1 MCLVI
6 VEDWT
11 RLFVPGCCKLLI
23 VEQIMYIMYIRYKVY
38 YLYVYIFRFIYIVVY
53 HVCFSLHHN
62 CRSSLMFVHYV
73 FNQICIDA
81 MLQSTSILFRCG
93 VLSSFQSPICHN
105 LSILCAR
112 RSLEALSP
120 FNSFGENTF
129 GLSSAELLFS
139 WVVLGHGVS
148 WYLASPGTW
157 RSPLHLK
164 KLPCLP

>member
-1 MCLVI
+1 MCI
-6 VEDWT
+6 T
-11 RLFVPGCCKLLI
+11 
-23 VEQIMYIMYIRYKVY
+23 
-38 YLYVYIFRFIYIVVY
+38 
-53 HVCFSLHHN
+53 LHHN

-139 WVVLGHGVS
+139 SVVLGHGVS

-164 KLPCLP
+164 KLPCLPWRSLSSLIWLVHQRDSEILHGPGPTNDLGP